1 MNRLKELIIM
11 EMGYFKQ
18 KIYEISEDPKFS
30 LEKIN
35 EEVLTQDEAKIERH
49 FEKFIERLTKTKRNK
64 SI

>member
-1 MNRLKELIIM
+1 M

-18 KIYEISEDPKFS
+18 KIYETSEDPKS
-30 LEKIN
+30 GLEKIG
-35 EEVLTQDEAKIERH
+35 EETLSQDEAKSERH

>member
-1 MNRLKELIIM
+1 M

-18 KIYEISEDPKFS
+18 KIYVISEDPKS
-30 LEKIN
+30 GLEKIN
-35 EEVLTQDEAKIERH
+35 EDLLTLDEAKIERH

>member
-1 MNRLKELIIM
+1 M

-18 KIYEISEDPKFS
+18 KIYETSEDPKSS
-30 LEKIN
+30 LEKNNKEI
-35 EEVLTQDEAKIERH
+35 LTQVEAKIERH

>member
-1 MNRLKELIIM
+1 MNHLKGLIII

-18 KIYEISEDPKFS
+18 KIYETSEDPKSS

-35 EEVLTQDEAKIERH
+35 EDVLTQDEAKIERH

>member
-1 MNRLKELIIM
+1 M

-18 KIYEISEDPKFS
+18 KIYEISEDPKSS
-30 LEKIN
+30 LEKNN
-35 EEVLTQDEAKIERH
+35 EEILTQVEAKIERH

>member
-1 MNRLKELIIM
+1 M

-18 KIYEISEDPKFS
+18 KIYETSEDPKSS

-35 EEVLTQDEAKIERH
+35 EDVLTQDEAKIERH
-49 FEKFIERLTKTKRNK
+49 FEKFIERLIKTKRDK